1 MHTEAAMLLT
11 GDTLVTLAVAVAVFL
26 LLVDQMHRH
35 SRWAARYPPGPMP
48 LPGLGN
54 LLQVNFQ
61 DPLLSFS
68 QVRKVGVG
76 SGQRRS
82 WGPHL
87 AADSGWW
94 VKSQAGKGTGP
105 RGGGKFERLP
115 KGGHLFRAREQ
126 FGFSQQRSKR
136 AKAREWGSTTWQQ
149 AGDSAGQLL
158 HYVSLSPL

>member
-11 GDTLVTLAVAVAVFL
+11 GDTLAALAVAVFL

-68 QVRKVGVG
+68 QVRRVGVG
-76 SGQRRS
+76 SVQRRS
-82 WGPHL
+82 
-87 AADSGWW
+87 
-94 VKSQAGKGTGP
+94 
-105 RGGGKFERLP
+105 
-115 KGGHLFRAREQ
+115 
-126 FGFSQQRSKR
+126 
-136 AKAREWGSTTWQQ
+136 
-149 AGDSAGQLL
+149 
-158 HYVSLSPL
+158 